1 MNGCPPL
8 SGATRLCALIGD
20 PVAHSLSPLL
30 HEAAYAAL
38 GVDLRY
44 LAFSVAP
51 GEAAAAL
58 SGAAAL
64 GLVGLSVTT
73 PHKDGI
79 AAAADT
85 RSAVVERLGA
95 ANTVVFRQGLSVA
108 ESTDGPGLLDDLARA
123 LSFSPAGARCAVLGA
138 GGAARGVVVA
148 LADGGAESVLV
159 VNRTPAR
166 ARTAAA
172 LAGER
177 GRVGEAAEL
186 GGVDLVVNATSLA
199 LQAGGE
205 AEALGASL
213 AAALRPGQLAVDLAY
228 HPARSPFLAAAATRG
243 ATVRNGLGMLV
254 HQAARQVELFTGGE
268 APVAAMWAAV
278 GERPTS

>member
-1 MNGCPPL
+1 VNGCPPL